1 MRQLTRPTRRAVLVI
16 HVVVSVGWLGVTCGL
31 LTLAVAGAATDSA
44 EAAEAAYRAM
54 KVFGDWLVIPLSLL
68 ALVSGLVLALG
79 TPWGLARHRW
89 VYTKFWLN
97 LATAGLSAFALRGHI
112 NEVAAQASAGGH
124 VANPADVIIPPAVA
138 LATYVFIT
146 AISVL
151 KPWGLT
157 ARGRR
162 HRRVRW

>member
-1 MRQLTRPTRRAVLVI
+1 MRQLTRSARRAVLVV

-31 LTLAVAGAATDSA
+31 LTLAIAGAATDSA

-112 NEVAAQASAGGH
+112 NEVATQASASGQ
-124 VANPADVIIPPAVA
+124 VTNPADVIIPPAVA

-157 ARGRR
+157 VRGRR